1 MVSNEFINLNNIY
14 FIIVIVFYCRLLL
27 FLFIIGKLKPFGKY
41 IMLSD
46 SVLRQFIQE
55 PDTVV
60 EINDYLLDPLTGSY
74 LNVSSYSN

>member
-1 MVSNEFINLNNIY
+1 
-14 FIIVIVFYCRLLL
+14 
-27 FLFIIGKLKPFGKY
+27 
-41 IMLSD
+41 MLSD